1 MMWWDDYDSED
12 YDYEDYEDYD
22 YDEEL
27 NEGNIEGLDN
37 ILEPEYAQP
46 LEEVSAE

>member
-1 MMWWDDYDSED
+1 MMWWDDYDYED

-22 YDEEL
+22 EEH